1 MWVSA
6 FFIITLALYLTAWT
20 LELASVFRPYRG
32 ARKLS
37 AILVGG
43 AACAHLAYIAFE
55 YYIHRHSPLADL
67 NGSLA
72 ALSLG
77 VIVALLLIQQRKK
90 IPSLGI
96 FIIPITLVFLLGAA
110 LIRGV
115 AEVPERVASALL
127 QVHIAFNV
135 SGLIAFTLAAA
146 AALAYIVQEHLLRK
160 KRIVGAFQQLPSLE
174 VLDNVSARASQIGFP
189 LLTAG
194 VITGA
199 VFITRAGSGAF
210 WGSTQTIGIL
220 TWIVFAFVLVLRLV
234 GGYRGKRAALGT
246 LIGFACGVSVL
257 AAYALRIGGG
267 V

>member
-6 FFIITLALYLTAWT
+6 FFIVTIALYLTAWSF
-20 LELASVFRPYRG
+20 ELASVFRPYRG
-32 ARKLS
+32 ARRVSGLT
-37 AILVGG
+37 L
-43 AACAHLAYIAFE
+43 AAAASAHLAYISLE
-55 YYIHRHSPLADL
+55 YYVHRHSPLADL

-77 VIVALLLIQQRKK
+77 IIVALLLIERRKK

-127 QVHIAFNV
+127 QVHIAFNI

-146 AALAYIVQEHLLRK
+146 AALAYIVQERLLRK
-160 KRIVGAFQQLPSLE
+160 KRIVGAFRQLPSLE
-174 VLDNVSARASQIGFP
+174 VLDSVSARASQIGFP

-199 VFITRAGSGAF
+199 VFITRGESGAF

-220 TWIVFAFVLVLRLV
+220 TWIVFACVLVLRLV
-234 GGYRGKRAALGT
+234 GGFRGRRAAFGT

-257 AAYALRIGGG
+257 AAYAIKIGGG
-267 V
+267 I